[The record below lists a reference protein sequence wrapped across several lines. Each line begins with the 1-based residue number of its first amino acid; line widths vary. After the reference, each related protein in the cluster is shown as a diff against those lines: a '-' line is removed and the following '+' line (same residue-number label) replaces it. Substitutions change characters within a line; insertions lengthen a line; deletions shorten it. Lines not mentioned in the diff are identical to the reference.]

1 MSSSL
6 SALVVALIAIIILQR
21 GLRIVR
27 EDHRIAIFR
36 LGRFFRVAG
45 PGLVFVFPFIDQ
57 AHRIDL
63 NKSIPQWMSMPAEQL
78 NERLKSIALNG
89 TLPPE

>member
-6 SALVVALIAIIILQR
+6 SALFVALLAIIILQR

-27 EDHRIAIFR
+27 EDQRIVIFR

-45 PGLVFVFPFIDQ
+45 PGLVFVFPFIDE
-57 AHRIDL
+57 AHRVDL
-63 NKSIPQWMSMPAEQL
+63 NKSVPQWMSMPKEYLDEQL
-78 NERLKSIALNG
+78 KNMVLAGSID
-89 TLPPE
+89 P